1 MAMNVGR
8 RDFFKILSAGAV
20 TAAGAQPALAE
31 PRRELPP
38 QAIGILY
45 DATLCIGCKSCEVA
59 CKKRNNKPKVHS
71 EIEEYYG
78 VEGTWDSARDLD
90 SNTMN
95 KIKLYK
101 NGTAEVK
108 DRETD
113 GFSFIKRAC
122 MHCIDPDCISAC
134 PVSALTKDPVTGIV
148 KYNIDACCGCRYCQV
163 ACPYL
168 IPKFEYD
175 KAFPQLVKCELC
187 RHVVTEGGLPGCC
200 EFCPTGASI
209 FGPVPALL
217 EEAKKR
223 LAMKEGEI
231 YDFPVSKV
239 DGDRRTSKPVAKYV
253 NYIYGEKEGGGTQY
267 IMLSAVPFE
276 KLGLPKLP
284 DRSDASRSEGVQH
297 TIYKGMI
304 LPIALLA
311 GLSVMAYRTTNK
323 EQKSE

>member
-1 MAMNVGR
+1 MNIGR
-8 RDFFKILSAGAV
+8 RDFFKIASVGAL
-20 TAAGAQPALAE
+20 TCSGAQPALAE
-31 PRRELPP
+31 PRRELSPK
-38 QAIGILY
+38 AIGILY

-59 CKKRNNKPKVHS
+59 CKKRNNKSKVHS
-71 EIEEYYG
+71 EIEEFYG
-78 VEGTWDSARDLD
+78 VEMAWDSARDLD
-90 SNTMN
+90 ANTMN

-101 NGTAEVK
+101 NGTGEVK

-122 MHCIDPDCISAC
+122 MHCVDPDCISAC

-148 KYNIDACCGCRYCQV
+148 KYDIDACCGCRYCQV

-187 RHVVTEGGLPGCC
+187 RHVVSNGGLPGCC

-209 FGPVPALL
+209 FGPVRALL

-223 LAMKEGEI
+223 LSMSEGET
-231 YDFPVSKV
+231 YDFPIATVDAEHRTVRPVS
-239 DGDRRTSKPVAKYV
+239 KYV
-253 NYIYGEKEGGGTQY
+253 NYVYGEKEGGGTQY
-267 IMLSAVPFE
+267 IMLSGVPFQ
-276 KLGLPKLP
+276 KLGLPALP
-284 DRSDASRSEGVQH
+284 DHSSASLSEGVQH

-311 GLSVMAYRTTNK
+311 GLSFLTYRSTK
-323 EQKSE
+323 KDEKSD

>member
-1 MAMNVGR
+1 MNVGR
-8 RDFFKILSAGAV
+8 RDFFKVLSAGAV
-20 TAAGAQPALAE
+20 TAAGVKPALAE
-31 PRRELPP
+31 PRKELPP
-38 QAIGILY
+38 KAIGILY

-59 CKKRNNKPKVHS
+59 CKKRNNKSKVHS

-78 VEGTWDSARDLD
+78 VEQAWDSARDLD

-108 DRETD
+108 DREQD

-148 KYNIDACCGCRYCQV
+148 KYNIDACCGCRYCQI
-163 ACPYL
+163 ACAYM
-168 IPKFEYD
+168 IPKFEFN

-187 RHVVTEGGLPGCC
+187 RHVVSEGGIPGCC

-209 FGPVPALL
+209 FGPVPVLL

-223 LAMKEGEI
+223 LAMKAGEV
-231 YDFPVSKV
+231 YDFPVASV
-239 DGDRRTSKPVAKYV
+239 EGERRTSKPVAKYV

-267 IMLSAVPFE
+267 IMLSAVPFN
-276 KLGLPKLP
+276 KLGLPTMP
-284 DRSDASRSEGVQH
+284 DRSDASLSEGVQH

-311 GLSVMAYRTTNK
+311 GLSFLSYRSTKK
-323 EQKSE
+323 EEKSE